1 MSPLWQGTKWL
12 ATKTTCGQ
20 PRYSLEKEPYWAD
33 VSVKAK
39 EKLKKQGYVTVR
51 RFKRTSLTS
60 IGCISEGSSAVETD
74 FGLEM
79 THYYREGRGLEKSAG
94 TIWGLETSFPLMM
107 SPHKPKA
114 SGCFL
119 GGIYLKETIKCEG
132 KGNKGAKFKEISL
145 SLSPT
150 NNWPPEGSTKLKHG
164 IYTN

>member
-1 MSPLWQGTKWL
+1 MACHKDQLWSAEIQPGKRTLLSRCFCKSQGEAK
-12 ATKTTCGQ
+12 
-20 PRYSLEKEPYWAD
+20 
-33 VSVKAK
+33 KARICHCIR
-39 EKLKKQGYVTVR
+39 Q
-51 RFKRTSLTS
+51 FKRTSLTS

-150 NNWPPEGSTKLKHG
+150 NN
-164 IYTN
+164 